1 MVNMIGVSELQI
13 FALDDYND
21 VSISL
26 FIILDGVLDKVEKNQ
41 LVKTPISD
49 QFDTWLNLEHEMNIM
64 SPSDDEHLKG
74 PQHILNGL
82 V

>member
-1 MVNMIGVSELQI
+1 MISVSELQI
-13 FALDDYND
+13 LALDDYND

-49 QFDTWLNLEHEMNIM
+49 QFDTWLYLEHEVNIM

-74 PQHILNGL
+74 PQHILNCL

>member
-1 MVNMIGVSELQI
+1 MVYMISVSELQI

-49 QFDTWLNLEHEMNIM
+49 QFDTCLYLEHEVNIM

-74 PQHILNGL
+74 P
-82 V
+82 